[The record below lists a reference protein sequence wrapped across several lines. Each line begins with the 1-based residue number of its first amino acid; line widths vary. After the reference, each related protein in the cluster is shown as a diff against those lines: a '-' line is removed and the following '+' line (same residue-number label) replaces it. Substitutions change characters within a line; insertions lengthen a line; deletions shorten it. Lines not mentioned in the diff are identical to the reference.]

1 MSAEEDTELRD
12 LLVQT
17 LETNGV
23 LGKIK
28 AELRAAVFVAL
39 EEQERVQNK
48 TPLVNKH
55 LKSFIATKDGQ
66 LVTGLV
72 AEFLSHFNLNY
83 TLAVFG
89 PETNM
94 ASELEARDE
103 LVQRL
108 GLSETEET
116 KNAPLLSLILSQSRK
131 LTSPKHTAQQNVL
144 ENDEV
149 TSRKAS
155 AGSTRSKI
163 PRCAGTPQTAE
174 GKLRTGSRSREQPA
188 DSSPSENGSHDNH
201 SLDSLSLISDAKP
214 SQKAL
219 GASADILNSP
229 QRHLQPLQCS
239 RLDKLDDKEEE
250 LEDSFFDDIPDKIGA
265 SSRIS
270 LLANWESSQDH
281 QLHSLLEGEA
291 RPAQGTTTSSAQP
304 KAGKEDDY
312 DDDFLSSHPSDKSIT
327 EELAADDLSG
337 SDLLDVSLKHPI

>member
-155 AGSTRSKI
+155 AGSTRSK
-163 PRCAGTPQTAE
+163 
-174 GKLRTGSRSREQPA
+174 PA

>member
-48 TPLVNKH
+48 TPLVNEH
-55 LKSFIATKDGQ
+55 LKSFLATKDGQ
-66 LVTGLV
+66 LVAGLV

-108 GLSETEET
+108 GFSENEET
-116 KNAPLLSLILSQSRK
+116 KNAPLLALLVSQSRK
-131 LTSPKHTAQQNVL
+131 LASPKPTAQQNVL
-144 ENDEV
+144 ENDQV
-149 TSRKAS
+149 TSCKMNAD
-155 AGSTRSKI
+155 STPSK
-163 PRCAGTPQTAE
+163 
-174 GKLRTGSRSREQPA
+174 PA
-188 DSSPSENGSHDNH
+188 DSSPSENRSH
-201 SLDSLSLISDAKP
+201 SLDSLSLISDSKP

-219 GASADILNSP
+219 GDSADILNLP
-229 QRHLQPLQCS
+229 QRQLQSLQCS
-239 RLDKLDDKEEE
+239 RLDELDDKGEE

-270 LLANWESSQDH
+270 VLANWESSRDH
-281 QLHSLLEGEA
+281 QLHKSLQGET
-291 RPAQGTTTSSAQP
+291 PLAQGTATSNAKPIAEDKSWNKMQP
-304 KAGKEDDY
+304 ANKDIRREHGKEDDY
-312 DDDFLSSHPSDKSIT
+312 DDDFLSSHLSVKSIT
-327 EELAADDLSG
+327 EELEVDELSG
-337 SDLLDVSLKHPI
+337 SDLLDVSLEHPI